1 MSIDSGSTKERGFD
15 TPAFVAAID
24 AQRQSRS
31 LNWRQVADEA
41 GISASTLTRML
52 QGRRPDVDGLAA
64 LLSWSGLSGNDY
76 LRGQPGQADT
86 LAKISTFL
94 RNDPKLTPQAASALE
109 RIIAAA
115 YEEMSL
121 PEPAASTEGL
131 KSGAGRV

>member
-1 MSIDSGSTKERGFD
+1 MATDSATKVRGFD

-41 GISASTLTRML
+41 GVSASTLTRML

-76 LRGQPGQADT
+76 LRGQQGQADT
-86 LAKISTFL
+86 LARISTFL

-121 PEPAASTEGL
+121 PVPAAGSEGL
-131 KSGAGRV
+131 KEGAGRA